1 MAVRMVPGRVRKAL
15 FTAHELEKIQANTGK
30 GYELVR
36 GELYDGAPPGFRH
49 GEIQGRTYRKVR
61 NGLTTATPDA
71 GWNWTT
77 SLRPTTCCPA
87 FAAGC
92 ANCSRRRAE

>member
-49 GEIQGRTYRKVR
+49 GEIQGRTYRKV
-61 NGLTTATPDA
+61 AEWADHSHA
-71 GWNWTT
+71 G
-77 SLRPTTCCPA
+77 
-87 FAAGC
+87 
-92 ANCSRRRAE
+92 RRLELDDVIEADDVLPGFRCRVRKLFPEES